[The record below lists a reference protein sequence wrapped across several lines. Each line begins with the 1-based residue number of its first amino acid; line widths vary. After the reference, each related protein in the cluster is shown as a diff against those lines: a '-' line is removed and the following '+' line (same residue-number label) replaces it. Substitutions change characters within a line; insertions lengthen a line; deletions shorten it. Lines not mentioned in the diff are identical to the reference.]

1 MSGHHLQNFRSLS
14 RGSGLSEPQHI
25 VYFSTLFTSAH
36 CPPLTLL
43 AFPWF
48 GDDKGER
55 IANDIGGDM
64 KITIVIIATFVV
76 LVESV
81 YGSHGKDD
89 DSKLV
94 TDWKKDPVCKAVYDA
109 VLQGLYRN
117 RVSDKIV
124 TNIVGNQA
132 PKNDRKT
139 LRQRM
144 KRSFVLDCPLCEPTF
159 AAFLAYQSRKSNRIP
174 KSTRGVS
181 KRAPGLTATLQKKLL
196 SNDTETR
203 LRGLAPLVQQWVLAK
218 LESNTVVKPVEIL
231 EWKKR
236 VEQKS
241 NQGRSK
247 LLSLMKNTKDYRQWS
262 PYWGCAACNGSRD
275 ATRTWKI
282 RH

>member
-1 MSGHHLQNFRSLS
+1 
-14 RGSGLSEPQHI
+14 
-25 VYFSTLFTSAH
+25 
-36 CPPLTLL
+36 
-43 AFPWF
+43 
-48 GDDKGER
+48 
-55 IANDIGGDM
+55 M

-89 DSKLV
+89 DAKLV
-94 TDWKKDPVCKAVYDA
+94 KDWKKDPVCKAVYDA
-109 VLQGLYRN
+109 VLQGLYRD
-117 RVSDKIV
+117 RVSDEIV
-124 TNIVGNQA
+124 TNIVGKQA
-132 PKNDRKT
+132 PQNDRKT

-159 AAFLAYQSRKSNRIP
+159 AAFLAYQSRKSDRIP

-218 LESNTVVKPVEIL
+218 LESNTVVKPMEIL

-236 VEQKS
+236 VEQKA
-241 NQGRSK
+241 NQGKSK

-275 ATRTWKI
+275 ATLNWKT

>member
-1 MSGHHLQNFRSLS
+1 
-14 RGSGLSEPQHI
+14 
-25 VYFSTLFTSAH
+25 
-36 CPPLTLL
+36 LTLL

-89 DSKLV
+89 DAKLV
-94 TDWKKDPVCKAVYDA
+94 KDWKKDPVCKAVYDA

-159 AAFLAYQSRKSNRIP
+159 AAFLAYQSRKSDRIP
-174 KSTRGVS
+174 NSTSGIS

-218 LESNTVVKPVEIL
+218 LESNTVVKPMEIL

-241 NQGRSK
+241 NQGKSK
-247 LLSLMKNTKDYRQWS
+247 LLALMKNTKDYRQWS

-275 ATRTWKI
+275 ATRNWKI